1 MIKGKYCIQFNTAY
15 QDYHGDEEVEIGKVI
30 NLQTEEVIIY
40 IVYDKNLYKDSGNH
54 TCIYT
59 FEDSPI
65 PAAYVDDLHR
75 ECLYNK
81 QDIFFAL
88 VMHEYGHYINGDL
101 SRIEYHSNKEVQED
115 RLDYVVKGKV
125 QEMELKA
132 DAFAVSCV
140 GKNTFLR
147 ALDYLI
153 ASRRKR
159 NDKGMLVAIKEF
171 ELRKKA
177 VQKIK

>member
-1 MIKGKYCIQFNTAY
+1 MIKGKYCLQVNTAFL
-15 QDYHGDEEVEIGKVI
+15 DYNGDEEVEIGKVTDI
-30 NLQTEEVIIY
+30 QNEEMIVY
-40 IVYDKNLYKDSGNH
+40 IVYDKNLYKNAGYH

-65 PAAYVDDLHR
+65 PAVYVDDLHR
-75 ECLYNK
+75 ELLYNK
-81 QDIFFAL
+81 QDIFLAL
-88 VMHEYGHYINGDL
+88 AMHEYGHFINGDL
-101 SRIEYHSNKEVQED
+101 FLTNVTNKENQED
-115 RLDYVVKGKV
+115 RLDNIFKGVV
-125 QEMELKA
+125 QEKELKA

-147 ALDYLI
+147 ALDCLI
-153 ASRRKR
+153 ARRKKR
-159 NDKGMLVAIKEF
+159 NDKAMDIAIREF